1 MKKALSV
8 MIFLMA
14 FLVPTQAQATGPQ
27 IEEIQ
32 LACVRPVYIIT
43 DDFNRDG
50 YPDLA
55 VACHSCDAI
64 AVIRNGRGSCPS
76 VFDAPVYW
84 GLDDS
89 PAALASGTFL
99 DQPGTVFFELDW
111 NRFCTLLSSI
121 TAKTPVPNLLR
132 GAFTRNNLPLPAEA
146 HILKVDTE
154 WQIVV
159 DGQLLYV
166 IRRDGQKLQISVPNF
181 PYTTV
186 FPNITFV
193 TQFGPGVGRFS
204 PLDPTDTTFMGF
216 RGGNLDTDALQG
228 FATLTH
234 LVLDDVNNDGAVDLI
249 VLDGLTPQ
257 IAVYSG
263 DRADLTPVIG
273 PNSSLPGDTAP
284 TQRWSITDVNVQPTV
299 ELAYGFTRASF
310 IVSADFDRDGWKDL
324 AVAVGGN
331 IVFYANR
338 NGNFGPEAASVL
350 RNLGA
355 GITGMAV
362 ADFNRDGYPDIAAVD
377 PQFNALI
384 IVWNKGCWQFDYE
397 RIKKDGGPY
406 FVSVFDCDRNGL
418 PDLAIAERDAD
429 RVEIVLAQ
437 LVGTDGVLGGVRP
450 DRCTRFAER
459 YDPDSPAEL
468 TDRVVFRR
476 AFDIPV
482 KPGGRPVGLAVGD
495 YDRNGM
501 QDIAVVL
508 GGADGTTG
516 PNSSPEVQVIY
527 NPCCCPV
534 CDGEDVPIPC
544 CEDGLEEEPAEKECG
559 GGDTKKA
566 P

>member
-8 MIFLMA
+8 MIFLTA

-27 IEEIQ
+27 IESIQ
-32 LACVRPVYIIT
+32 LACVRPVYIVT

-76 VFDAPVYW
+76 VFDGPVYW

-89 PAALASGTFL
+89 PVALASGTFL
-99 DQPGTVFFELDW
+99 DRPGTVFFELDW
-111 NRFCTLLSSI
+111 DQFCTLLSSI

-132 GAFTRNNLPLPAEA
+132 GAFARNNLPLPAEA
-146 HILKVDTE
+146 HILKVDEVNTE

-166 IRRDGQKLQISVPNF
+166 IRRNGQNLQISVPNF

-186 FPNITFV
+186 FPNIAFV
-193 TQFGPGVGRFS
+193 TQFGPGAGRFS

-216 RGGNLDTDALQG
+216 RGGNLDINALQG

-234 LVLDDVNNDGAVDLI
+234 LILDDINNDGAVDLI

-331 IVFYANR
+331 IVFYANQ
-338 NGNFGPEAASVL
+338 NGSFSSKATSVL

-362 ADFNRDGYPDIAAVD
+362 ADFNRDGYLDIAAVD

-406 FVSVFDCDRNGL
+406 FVSILDCDRNGL

-459 YDPDSPAEL
+459 YAPESPAEL
-468 TDRVVFRR
+468 TDQVVFRR

-482 KPGGRPVGLAVGD
+482 QSGGRPVGLAVGD

-508 GGADGTTG
+508 NGAGNPAG
-516 PNSSPEVQVIY
+516 AGIPAVQVIY
-527 NPCCCPV
+527 NPCCCRN
-534 CDGEDVPIPC
+534 CEEEIPC
-544 CEDGLEEEPAEKECG
+544 CPPEGEPAKTCG
-559 GGDTKKA
+559 EEGGTKKGK
-566 P
+566 